1 MDIVSV
7 NQLISDFRSADFKAY
22 VESNPLHDLA
32 FPEYFKNEFTPELT
46 WANIESSSNAKI
58 MAPVVA
64 LDADVQLKGRD
75 SFASVKGEL
84 PKIEVGRKMTERD
97 FFKLRGLQNALAVN
111 RSNSGIQAQLIN
123 TMYGDGRFVV
133 DSVNARLEY
142 MAKQLFSTGKYT
154 AQNGIVVDFGIRVE
168 NATKDWFKANVTATG
183 YDPIADV
190 KKLQKIA
197 MAKGYRFTQMVMDAE
212 TFDKF
217 VEAESVIKLA
227 ASFGQL
233 ALGLQ
238 STPNLEQVNK
248 ALQQKQLPTIKV
260 WDSFIAD
267 EKMNGDL
274 EAVSAWERGNILF
287 NATPDYGSIKYTV
300 SPEATINLNE
310 TAKFITNEY
319 TLVSVLGQA
328 KPMSVITVGMAFAT
342 PVLNNTNKKI
352 ILKTKLS

>member
-1 MDIVSV
+1 MEIVRV
-7 NQLISDFRSADFKAY
+7 DQLISDFRGADFKAY
-22 VESNPLHDLA
+22 VENNPKHDLV
-32 FPEYFKNEFTPELT
+32 FPEYFKNEFTPELN
-46 WANIESSSNAKI
+46 WANIESSSNAKV

-64 LDADVQLKGRD
+64 LDSNVQLKGRD
-75 SFASVKGEL
+75 SFASAKGEL

-97 FFKLRGLQNALAVN
+97 FFKLSGLQNALSIN
-111 RSNSGIQAQLIN
+111 RDNPGIQAQLIN

-133 DSVNARLEY
+133 DSVDARIEF
-142 MAKQLFSTGKYT
+142 MSKQLLSTGKYT
-154 AQNGIVVDFGIRVE
+154 AQNGVVVDFGIQVE
-168 NATKDWFKANVTATG
+168 NATKDWFKSNVKPTE
-183 YDPIADV
+183 YDPIADI

-197 MAKGYRFTQMVMDAE
+197 MAKGYRFTQMVMDSE

-217 VEAESVIKLA
+217 VEAESVIKLT

-238 STPNLEQVNK
+238 SSPNLEQVNK
-248 ALQQKQLPTIKV
+248 ALQQKKLPTIKI
-260 WDSFIAD
+260 WDSYVAD
-267 EKMNGDL
+267 EKMNGEL
-274 EAVSAWERGNILF
+274 EAVSAWEQGNILF
-287 NATPDYGSIKYTV
+287 NATPDYGAIKYTV
-300 SPEATINLNE
+300 SPEATVNLNE
-310 TAKFITNEY
+310 TAKFMTNEY